1 VTATVTIAAS
11 AFTYCVID
19 ALISSRTSEGVFPET
34 RKSPTSGIVIVP
46 SGRTIA
52 LPFFSK
58 MTSKQVDRVCQVLEK
73 TLEKLLVS
81 RKGRF

>member
-1 VTATVTIAAS
+1 VA
-11 AFTYCVID
+11 
-19 ALISSRTSEGVFPET
+19 
-34 RKSPTSGIVIVP
+34 
-46 SGRTIA
+46 GRTIA

-58 MTSKQVDRVCQVLEK
+58 MTARQVDRVCQVLEK